1 MLTNKQNNMEI
12 NFLALLLAALST
24 LVVGF
29 IWYHPKV
36 FGTIWMKE
44 SGTSMEKMKGSNMM
58 AIFAMSLLYAFF
70 ISFMLQMLVIHQ
82 FGALGMIG
90 GDPSKA
96 LPSYTSFIA
105 DYGTAFRTF
114 KHGALHGFM
123 SGLFFALPV
132 IGVGALYE
140 RRSWKYVLIAGGYWV
155 ISCMIMGGII
165 CSMQ

>member
-1 MLTNKQNNMEI
+1 MEI
-12 NFLALLLAALST
+12 NFIALLLAALST

-29 IWYHPKV
+29 IWYHPNV

-44 SGTSMEKMKGSNMM
+44 SGMTEDKMKGSNMIL
-58 AIFAMSLLYAFF
+58 IFSMSILYAFL
-70 ISFMLQMLVIHQ
+70 ISFVLQMLVIHQ
-82 FGALGMIG
+82 FGAMGMIG

-96 LPSYTSFIA
+96 LPSYSAFMT

-123 SGLFFALPV
+123 TGLFLALPI

-140 RRSWKYVLIAGGYWV
+140 RRSFKYVLIAGGYWV

-165 CSMQ
+165 CAMQ